1 MLVSELRKEIEK
13 YDKNELKNIIVEL
26 YKRIPKNKKEDYNID
41 EFIKDVKKSKTN
53 TKKEV
58 LFEDLQKEVI
68 YFLQLVDNHYY
79 AIPNKIVSKKE
90 RSSWR
95 FKVKR
100 YYKEL
105 NNILPNAKDGNRA
118 TILLIEIFK
127 RLSIGSN
134 RLLFINWDTFRA
146 LGVSQGEYYDVIMKR
161 ILYNGYTKENLE
173 KCIDLLDILKDPSEL
188 SYDMFWIFI
197 SNLKTIDNKEIALKL
212 LIDKVSALKIELKAA
227 KNSHQ
232 EYDITENINNY
243 VECILEIYLTMNEYE
258 CAIAYYHK
266 NYIEDNKEVKEYIL
280 LEKLEELD
288 LIKEWIKEYENN
300 NNIKYRDS
308 INEKYTKFKNL
319 KKEN

>member
-68 YFLQLVDNHYY
+68 YFLQLVDNDYY

>member
-41 EFIKDVKKSKTN
+41 EFIKDIKKIKTSI
-53 TKKEV
+53 KKEIS
-58 LFEDLQKEVI
+58 FEDLKKEII
-68 YFLQLVDNHYY
+68 YFLQLVDNDYY

-100 YYKEL
+100 YYKDL
-105 NNILPNAKDGNRA
+105 NNILPNSENGGSA

-134 RLLFINWDTFRA
+134 RLLFINWETFRA
-146 LGVSQGEYYDVIMKR
+146 LGVSQGEYYDTILKR
-161 ILYNGYTKENLE
+161 ILYNGYTKDNLK
-173 KCIDLLDILKDPSEL
+173 KCIDLLDVLKDPYEL
-188 SYDMFWIFI
+188 SYDMFWVFI
-197 SNLKTIDNKEIALKL
+197 SNLKTINNKEISLGLLTDKVNALK
-212 LIDKVSALKIELKAA
+212 VHLKGA
-227 KNSHQ
+227 KNSH
-232 EYDITENINNY
+232 EKYDITENINDY
-243 VECILEIYLTMNEYE
+243 VECILEIYLTMSEYE
-258 CAIAYYHK
+258 CAIAYFHK

-288 LIKEWIKEYENN
+288 LTKEWIKEYESN
-300 NNIKYRDS
+300 NNIKFRNS
-308 INEKYTKFKNL
+308 ITEKYTKL
-319 KKEN
+319 KKSSSV